1 MKNIKIM
8 AQIQNEKTKIIN
20 KEGSPALNEE
30 GSIVMSKK
38 RISID
43 QPASEVKQDP
53 LR

>member
-1 MKNIKIM
+1 MKDLATMSHIINIKTKEIKNSIQHPLDREGAVM
-8 AQIQNEKTKIIN
+8 A
-20 KEGSPALNEE
+20 
-30 GSIVMSKK
+30 SKK